1 MMMAAL
7 GFQEDWDVMEG
18 ATGLVNVIDVKTK
31 KRVAQLDVTYSV
43 EKMASI
49 IRENIK

>member
-1 MMMAAL
+1 MSAL
-7 GFQEDWDVMEG
+7 GFQEDWDAMEG

-43 EKMASI
+43 EKMTTTI
-49 IRENIK
+49 LENIK

>member
-7 GFQEDWDVMEG
+7 GFQEDWDSMEG
-18 ATGLVNVIDVKTK
+18 STGLVNVLDVKTK

-43 EKMASI
+43 EKMVST